1 MQITETVKQLVI
13 INVIFYIGSMWVGD
27 VAYNFLSL
35 YYVDHPN
42 FGFWQFLTHMFM
54 HAKFPGIM
62 HIAFNMLGLVMFG
75 SALENA
81 WGSQKF
87 LFFYISSGLGAALL
101 HTGVNY
107 YYFNQG
113 LEILMSNGFTKEQ
126 VIEILTRANF
136 DEMENKWSSILPVKN
151 FENFAESF
159 YISAVG
165 ASGALYGIL
174 VGFALSFPNAS
185 LMMIFLPIPIKA
197 KYFVPFLVAS
207 DLYMGISG
215 SSIFG
220 GGGIA
225 HFAHVGGAL
234 TGFLMAWYWKKNE
247 FDKHRWN

>member
-1 MQITETVKQLVI
+1 MMQITNTVKQLLI

-27 VAYNFLSL
+27 IAYDYLSL
-35 YYVDHPN
+35 YYIDHPN

-54 HAKFPGIM
+54 HAQFPGIT
-62 HIAFNMLGLVMFG
+62 HIVFNMLGLVMFG
-75 SALENA
+75 SALEQL

-107 YYFNQG
+107 YHFNQG
-113 LEILMSNGFTKEQ
+113 LTILMENGFTKEQ
-126 VIEILTRANF
+126 VLEVINRGEYIKSWETLMPAN
-136 DEMENKWSSILPVKN
+136 DLKN
-151 FENFAESF
+151 FIES
-159 YISAVG
+159 YLIPAVG

-197 KYFVPFLVAS
+197 KYFVPLIVAS

-215 SSIFG
+215 TSIFG

-225 HFAHVGGAL
+225 HFAHVGGAI
-234 TGFLMAWYWKKNE
+234 TGLLMAWFWKKNE
-247 FDKHRWN
+247 FDRHRWN

>member
-1 MQITETVKQLVI
+1 MQLTNTVKQLLI
-13 INVIFYIGSMWVGD
+13 INVIFYMGSIWVGD
-27 VAYNFLSL
+27 IAYDYLSL
-35 YYVDHPN
+35 YYIDHPN
-42 FGFWQFLTHMFM
+42 FGVWQFVTHMFM
-54 HAKFPGIM
+54 HAKFPSIT
-62 HIAFNMLGLVMFG
+62 HIVFNMLGLVMFG
-75 SALENA
+75 SALESL

-107 YYFNQG
+107 YHFHQG
-113 LEILMSNGFTKEQ
+113 LDILIENGFAKEQILEVINRGEYMQSWQTLMSGKDF
-126 VIEILTRANF
+126 
-136 DEMENKWSSILPVKN
+136 KN
-151 FENFAESF
+151 FIES
-159 YISAVG
+159 YLIPAVG

-197 KYFVPFLVAS
+197 KYFVPIIVAS

-215 SSIFG
+215 TSIFG

-225 HFAHVGGAL
+225 HFAHVGGAI
-234 TGFLMAWYWKKNE
+234 TGFLMAWFWKKNE